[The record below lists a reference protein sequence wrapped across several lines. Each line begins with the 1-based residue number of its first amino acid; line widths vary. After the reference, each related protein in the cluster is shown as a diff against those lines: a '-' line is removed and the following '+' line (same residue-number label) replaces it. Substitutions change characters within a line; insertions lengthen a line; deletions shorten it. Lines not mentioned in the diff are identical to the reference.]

1 MRRRRTDVSVE
12 LRKQKKDDQLL
23 KRRNVAVE
31 EDDEPTSPLKDNSN
45 KVLGSAVFFF
55 IKCFSSFRISVVC
68 FLCWSWNV
76 KKKTYASMHIPKDI
90 YMLQY
95 VLSFWKNKIWRI
107 YKQKKNK
114 EWYIMSIW
122 ILKKKER
129 GCLCQIVYTCNT
141 VRVFHPSVTIDLK
154 LSIDFFKSLIKSPN

>member
-76 KKKTYASMHIPKDI
+76 KKRRMLQCIYKKTYICFNTCTFI
-90 YMLQY
+90 L
-95 VLSFWKNKIWRI
+95 KNKIWRI
-107 YKQKKNK
+107 YIKK
-114 EWYIMSIW
+114 
-122 ILKKKER
+122 KKKE
-129 GCLCQIVYTCNT
+129 GYFMIYYE
-141 VRVFHPSVTIDLK
+141 FWK
-154 LSIDFFKSLIKSPN
+154 KGEGLSISNCLYI

>member
-45 KVLGSAVFFF
+45 KVLGSAVFFY

-68 FLCWSWNV
+68 FLCWSWFV
-76 KKKTYASMHIPKDI
+76 KKKTCFNAYI
-90 YMLQY
+90 YQRTYTCFNTCYHSEKIKFEEFINKRKTRNDTLCPY
-95 VLSFWKNKIWRI
+95 EFWKKGEGLSLSN
-107 YKQKKNK
+107 
-114 EWYIMSIW
+114 
-122 ILKKKER
+122 
-129 GCLCQIVYTCNT
+129 CLYM
-141 VRVFHPSVTIDLK
+141 
-154 LSIDFFKSLIKSPN
+154 